1 MGDLFDVRS
10 DGSVVVR
17 LHVQPGAARTA
28 VVGRHGD
35 ALKVAVAAPA
45 DKGRANEA
53 VLGLLAEALD
63 VPRRAVAL
71 VGGATSRA
79 KRVEVRG
86 TTAEAVRAALG
97 NALDGTSVA
106 RRRR

>member
-1 MGDLFDVRS
+1 MGELFDVRA

-17 LHVQPGAARTA
+17 LHVQPGAARTG
-28 VVGRHGD
+28 VLGRHGE

-53 VLGLLAEALD
+53 VLALVAEVLA
-63 VPRRAVAL
+63 VPRSAVAL
-71 VGGATSRA
+71 VGGAKNRQ

-86 TTAEAVRAALG
+86 TTADAVRTALG
-97 NALDGTSVA
+97 NAVAAASVA
-106 RRRR
+106 TRRR